1 MGNTLDFSKK
11 PEYQT
16 FASKNPYATAFMSK
30 FGSAY
35 ALNPFLSKQNS
46 LIEQNVPQLYSQILN
61 PTTENKISQAQTKAF
76 TNDLNVQSRAAFENN
91 IINPL
96 SERRMLRSS
105 LLNDLANNLQQT
117 QTSQIAN
124 FKNEQLAN
132 SSKEAMELVN
142 FFMNQYKTNASF
154 GQQALTNA
162 MTGGDALN
170 SYISDIN
177 KQSSGGI
184 NAEQIGKSL
193 ATVATI
199 AAMCFA

>member
-46 LIEQNVPQLYSQILN
+46 LIERNLPQLFNQILN
-61 PTTENKISQAQTKAF
+61 PSSQSKISQAQTKTF
-76 TNDLNVQSRAAFENN
+76 TNDLNVMSREAFENN

-96 SERRMLRSS
+96 AERRMLRSS
-105 LLNDLANNLQQT
+105 LLNDLTNNLQQT
-117 QTSQIAN
+117 QTKQIAD
-124 FKNEQLAN
+124 FKNEQLSN
-132 SSKEAMELVN
+132 SSKEAMDLVN

-154 GQQALTNA
+154 GQQALKEA
-162 MTGGDALN
+162 MTGGNALN
-170 SYISDIN
+170 SYNTNIY

-184 NAEQIGKSL
+184 SAKEIGQSI
-193 ATVATI
+193 AAIAAI
-199 AAMCFA
+199 AAMCI